1 MNPEKRKKL
10 GSWIL
15 FGTIVLLTV
24 AEWNVYAWYEAV
36 TPYGTLIA
44 SLGLLA
50 CFFVCVNVKDALKDP
65 VFYLMAGT
73 DLMALINIF
82 LVNSGI
88 GALLTIADFLLICYL
103 ANKMEMSEK
112 MILLTSAY
120 FAFFFFYWTIDVKGY
135 FKGYNTN
142 YGGLILVTGLSF
154 LMILFA
160 YIREYLSKKEGGR
173 IRTYRFLLYLC
184 QASMIVLGFDIIAWY
199 RSRCALIGFLTLL
212 LVILIPKKWWR
223 SKVLFGAAALLS
235 TFGAILVSAV
245 YVWLALLK
253 DRFQVRIFYKDI
265 LSGREEL
272 WAELWDAFL
281 KQPMTGLGSNYQVKT
296 EFMQGMFEVHNGL
309 LDLLIV
315 HGIAVFAVACVFLC
329 FRLFSLHTAVSQDTV
344 SKFAFAGMMEILVT
358 SFFENYVIVPPFSL
372 AFLALFAIINGRT
385 RRRSKNLV

>member
-223 SKVLFGAAALLS
+223 AFRCGGASVDLRRDSCFRSLCLACAAQGSFSGSDFLQGYPFRKGRTVGGTLGCFS
-235 TFGAILVSAV
+235 EAADDGTG
-245 YVWLALLK
+245 
-253 DRFQVRIFYKDI
+253 QQ
-265 LSGREEL
+265 LSGE
-272 WAELWDAFL
+272 
-281 KQPMTGLGSNYQVKT
+281 
-296 EFMQGMFEVHNGL
+296 NG
-309 LDLLIV
+309 IY
-315 HGIAVFAVACVFLC
+315 
-329 FRLFSLHTAVSQDTV
+329 
-344 SKFAFAGMMEILVT
+344 AGHV
-358 SFFENYVIVPPFSL
+358 
-372 AFLALFAIINGRT
+372 
-385 RRRSKNLV
+385 